1 MRERIEDF
9 LDRTE
14 RVQLLAAPTPLHALS
29 GCSEYKDVQAYIKR
43 DDMTGLGPGGNKV
56 RSLEYILGEAV
67 SIGCKKILAAGP
79 VQSNLCTLT
88 AAACARL
95 GLECEL
101 VHNGE
106 EPEKKEGNLLLNGL
120 LGTVSHFL
128 GSCDSSE
135 RNAYTEELA
144 ASYEKAGIPSYV
156 VRNGAT
162 TGRGALGY
170 TAAVREM
177 KRQCEEMQIHNMTI
191 FAPGGNGGVAAGL
204 IYGNEMLGRPF
215 RIVIISV
222 EDDRDTLIR
231 HIEKTIHETEKIT
244 GITMEAA
251 VEETAEISDL
261 YRGAGWGMDTRE
273 SKEEILRF
281 SRQEG
286 IFIENIYNSKVVVGM
301 KDWIRKGKAKGAV
314 CYLHTGGFGSL
325 FAQY

>member
-1 MRERIEDF
+1 
-9 LDRTE
+9 
-14 RVQLLAAPTPLHALS
+14 
-29 GCSEYKDVQAYIKR
+29 
-43 DDMTGLGPGGNKV
+43 
-56 RSLEYILGEAV
+56 
-67 SIGCKKILAAGP
+67 
-79 VQSNLCTLT
+79 
-88 AAACARL
+88 
-95 GLECEL
+95 
-101 VHNGE
+101 
-106 EPEKKEGNLLLNGL
+106 
-120 LGTVSHFL
+120 
-128 GSCDSSE
+128 
-135 RNAYTEELA
+135 
-144 ASYEKAGIPSYV
+144 
-156 VRNGAT
+156 
-162 TGRGALGY
+162 
-170 TAAVREM
+170 M

-244 GITMEAA
+244 GLTMEAA